1 MKKLKNFQTR
11 TNKEYILIL
20 ILLLIIG
27 LLIGFAAGT
36 YVTVKATVV
45 VARTFINDEKVREA
59 VDENLIKEAIF
70 KYKNNIGG
78 CLK

>member
-1 MKKLKNFQTR
+1 MKKLNNLKK

-36 YVTVKATVV
+36 YVTVKATVI

-59 VDENLIKEAIF
+59 VDENLVKQAIF
-70 KYKNNIGG
+70 QYKNNIGG
-78 CLK
+78 CLE